1 MGNDYSIFLS
11 DLDIKDVNDGTSSG
25 SKWIASKGNCK
36 EVFSPVDGK
45 KIASVIETD
54 EDELVIIITMSSIL
68 SKWHSY
74 YFQYIETKEVH

>member
-1 MGNDYSIFLS
+1 MNDYSIFLS
-11 DLDIKDVNDGTSSG
+11 DLGIKDVNDGTGSG

-54 EDELVIIITMSSIL
+54 EDAYEKIIKIS
-68 SKWHSY
+68 
-74 YFQYIETKEVH
+74 